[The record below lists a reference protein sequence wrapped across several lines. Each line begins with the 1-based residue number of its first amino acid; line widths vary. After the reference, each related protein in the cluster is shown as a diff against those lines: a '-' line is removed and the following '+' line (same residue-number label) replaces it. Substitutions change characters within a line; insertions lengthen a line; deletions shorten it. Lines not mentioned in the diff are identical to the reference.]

1 MCGIAGF
8 LQPSGLTDGEATT
21 LKAMTDSI
29 WRRGPDDEGHWLD
42 PQGGIALGQ
51 RRLSI
56 IDLSPAGH
64 QPMVSHDGRLIMVLN
79 GEIYN
84 FPDLR
89 RQLTDEGLAPEWK
102 GASDTEV
109 LLAAL
114 SGWGIEKALER
125 ASGMFAFALW
135 DRRDRTLCL
144 ARDRMGEKPLYYGW
158 QGSGSERVML
168 FGSDLAAIE
177 AHPAFRP
184 EIDRGALNLF
194 MRHNYV
200 PAPRSIYASIH
211 KLMPGHW
218 ARFTPGSEAP
228 ELHAYWDM
236 LAIAGSAKPAL
247 RLSAEGVVDELDR
260 LLSASVKRQ
269 MVADVPLGAF
279 LSGGVDS
286 STIVALMQKQSS
298 RKVKTF
304 TIGFS
309 EDAYNEAVHAK
320 AVAEHLGTDHT
331 ELYVQPRD
339 ALDVIPDLSTY
350 YAEPFADSSQVPTF
364 LVSKLARTAVTV
376 SLSGDAG
383 DELFGGYNRY
393 LFTQK
398 YWKIIRAL
406 PRPICTVA
414 AKILLGIAPQHW
426 DRIGSVLGRAGSD
439 ALGHKLHKGASLLHK
454 NSIGELYTGLI
465 SHFDDPSEFV
475 IGGQQPAT
483 FSDRNMAAIAD
494 LPSIEWMM
502 AADSVHYLP
511 DDILAKVDRAAMAV
525 SLEARVPML
534 DPDVVRFA
542 WQLPLDLKIRD
553 GETKWPLRQLLYR
566 HVPQSLIDRP
576 KMGFGVP
583 IAEWLRGPLRD
594 WAENLLEPATMT
606 ADGYFAT
613 EAVQQLWQQ
622 HLSGRRNNGYRLWSI
637 LMFQA
642 WYRR

>member
-1 MCGIAGF
+1 MI
-8 LQPSGLTDGEATT
+8 
-21 LKAMTDSI
+21 
-29 WRRGPDDEGHWLD
+29 
-42 PQGGIALGQ
+42 
-51 RRLSI
+51 
-56 IDLSPAGH
+56 
-64 QPMVSHDGRLIMVLN
+64 SHDGRHIIVLN

-84 FPDLR
+84 FPEIR
-89 RQLTDEGLAPEWK
+89 RQLSDEGLAPEWK
-102 GASDTEV
+102 GTSDTEV

-114 SGWGIEKALER
+114 SGWGIDRTLSR

-135 DRRDRTLCL
+135 DRRDRALYL

-177 AHPAFRP
+177 AHPAFKP

-200 PAPRSIYASIH
+200 PAPRSIYAGIK

-218 ARFTPGSEAP
+218 ACFRPGSEAP
-228 ELHAYWDM
+228 ECHAYWDM
-236 LAIAGSAKPAL
+236 LAIAGATKPEL
-247 RLSAEGVVDELDR
+247 VPTPDNVVDELER

-286 STIVALMQKQSS
+286 STIVALMQKQST

-309 EDAYNEAVHAK
+309 EEAFNEAVHAK

-331 ELYVQPRD
+331 ELYVQPQD
-339 ALDVIPDLSTY
+339 ALNVIPDLSAY

-364 LVSKLARTAVTV
+364 LVSKLARSAVTV

-398 YWKIIRAL
+398 YWKILQAVPKPVR
-406 PRPICTVA
+406 TVA
-414 AKILLGIAPQHW
+414 SQILLSIAPRHW
-426 DRIGSVLGRAGSD
+426 DRIGLLLGRSGNNAI
-439 ALGHKLHKGASLLHK
+439 GHKLHKGASLLNK
-454 NSIGELYTGLI
+454 ESIGDLYTGLI
-465 SHFDDPSEFV
+465 SHFDDPSQFV
-475 IGGQQPAT
+475 IDAGQPET
-483 FSDRNMAAIAD
+483 FSDRNMAAIAN
-494 LPSIEWMM
+494 LSSIEWMM
-502 AADSVHYLP
+502 AVDSVHYLP

-525 SLEARVPML
+525 SLETRVPML
-534 DPDVVRFA
+534 DPDVIRFA

-553 GETKWPLRQLLYR
+553 GKTKWPVRQLLYR

-576 KMGFGVP
+576 KMGFGIP

-594 WAENLLEPATMT
+594 WAEALLEPAAMR
-606 ADGYFAT
+606 ADGYFVT
-613 EAVQQLWQQ
+613 ESVQQLWQQ
-622 HLSGRRNNGYRLWSI
+622 HLSGRLNNGYRLWSI